1 MTWSVLRLGVL
12 GDVHLTSDPA
22 VQASWHNGY
31 DFAGLSGRLDE
42 AVDAFQSS
50 QVDAVCLIGDLT
62 HHGSP
67 DGLGP
72 LAKTLGQLDVP
83 VIAVAGNHDAG
94 GQKML
99 TDALPG
105 VQPATPIGQHV
116 AGWRIAGIQVAPGG
130 WFAARA
136 EAPPTVEEW
145 GPDPVV
151 LLSHFPL
158 LSHARRLAE
167 RGMPYPGDLLGRG
180 TIEQTLTARPAP
192 TIVLSG
198 HIHAR
203 ASSYRGG
210 VLQIIQG
217 ALVEA
222 PYECTVIELT
232 ATSVTRQAVVLD
244 GPKPHAPAPILVDA
258 DEHFQLINGAWKPR
272 TPAVPATVTALRSVP
287 SANQS
292 RSSHEDQQQ

>member
-1 MTWSVLRLGVL
+1 MTPSALRLGVL
-12 GDVHLTSDPA
+12 GDVHLTSDPTA
-22 VQASWHNGY
+22 QGSWHNAY
-31 DFAGLSGRLDE
+31 DFAGLPGRLTD
-42 AVDAFQSS
+42 AVQVFQTA

-62 HHGSP
+62 HHGST

-72 LAKTLGQLDVP
+72 LSRALGHLDVP
-83 VIAVAGNHDAG
+83 VLAVAGNHDAG
-94 GQKML
+94 GQQML
-99 TDALPG
+99 TDALPLARA
-105 VQPATPIGQHV
+105 ATPAGQRI

-130 WFAARA
+130 WFGARA
-136 EAPPTVEEW
+136 QTPPATEDW
-145 GPDPVV
+145 GTDPVV

-158 LSHARRLAE
+158 LAHAAGLAE

-180 TIEQTLTARPAP
+180 AIEQTLAARPAP

-203 ASSYRGG
+203 ASSHQGR

-232 ATSVTRQAVVLD
+232 VTSVTRRAVVLKGPRPD
-244 GPKPHAPAPILVDA
+244 GAIPVLADA
-258 DEHFQLINGAWKPR
+258 DEHFELVEGSWHR
-272 TPAVPATVTALRSVP
+272 STSAVPPDATALCPLHPANP
-287 SANQS
+287 SR
-292 RSSHEDQQQ
+292 RSS